1 MPMLTNG
8 GGLIFLIVAG
18 FIAWYVRDSWRRS
31 QPARTEHDPAPTCV
45 ILCADEGHD
54 AIVGQH
60 LAHAAHCCDCDDLD
74 RELAEL
80 MRRGGA

>member
-8 GGLIFLIVAG
+8 GAIIFLAAACWV
-18 FIAWYVRDSWRRS
+18 AWYVRDSWRRS
-31 QPARTEHDPAPTCV
+31 RAQHPDPAPTCV
-45 ILCADEGHD
+45 ILCADQSHD

-80 MRRGGA
+80 VRREGA